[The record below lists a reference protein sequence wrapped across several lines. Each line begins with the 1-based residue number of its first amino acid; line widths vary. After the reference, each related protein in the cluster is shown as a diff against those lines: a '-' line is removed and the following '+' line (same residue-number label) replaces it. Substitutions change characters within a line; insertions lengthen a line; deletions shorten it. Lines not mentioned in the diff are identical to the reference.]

1 LRFPQEISEVW
12 YAEILFGAEEEGSSV
27 QKVEGDMQIFR
38 VTSSRLQFSCLS
50 STEKSG
56 VDSQAGQT
64 SR

>member
-1 LRFPQEISEVW
+1 MW
-12 YAEILFGAEEEGSSV
+12 YSEILFGAEEEGSSV
-27 QKVEGDMQIFR
+27 QKVEGEMQIFR